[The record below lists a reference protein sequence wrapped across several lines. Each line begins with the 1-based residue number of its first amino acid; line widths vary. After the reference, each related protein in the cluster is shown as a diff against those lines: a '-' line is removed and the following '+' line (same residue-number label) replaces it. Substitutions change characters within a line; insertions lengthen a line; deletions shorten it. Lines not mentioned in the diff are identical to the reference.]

1 MESYDLSGRLYGSLD
16 LAQTVVSTLHGSLQT
31 NAEPVMVKCK
41 LLRKGSALSLGLATE
56 GAL

>member
-1 MESYDLSGRLYGSLD
+1 MIYRADCIGPLD

-31 NAEPVMVKCK
+31 YAEPVMVKLQ